1 MNFDNINKALKDF
14 GNYVVQ
20 QSRTNLTKGNHNA
33 SKELYNSI
41 TYTLDKEEKGFLI
54 NFLMEEYGAYQ
65 DQGVK
70 GVKSNYI
77 VNKNSPFS
85 YKRSS
90 NLIGLEK
97 KTGVFSKFARRVG
110 LQPRD
115 KKGRYGSYETMGY
128 ILAHSIKNKGIKAS
142 MFFTKPFEAAFKR
155 LPDDLVQAYSIGLE
169 KQIQLNIK
177 EK

>member
-1 MNFDNINKALKDF
+1 MNFENINKALKDF
-14 GNYVVQ
+14 GDYVVQ

-54 NFLMEEYGAYQ
+54 NFLMEEYGSYQ

-77 VNKNSPFS
+77 VNKKSPFS

-97 KTGVFSKFARRVG
+97 KQECFQNLQGVLDYSQETKKVG
-110 LQPRD
+110 MAL
-115 KKGRYGSYETMGY
+115 M
-128 ILAHSIKNKGIKAS
+128 
-142 MFFTKPFEAAFKR
+142 
-155 LPDDLVQAYSIGLE
+155 
-169 KQIQLNIK
+169 KQWDIFLHIA
-177 EK
+177 

>member
-1 MNFDNINKALKDF
+1 MNFENINKALKDF

-41 TYTLDKEEKGFLI
+41 TYTLDEEEKGFII

-77 VNKNSPFS
+77 VNKKSPFS

-155 LPDDLVQAYSIGLE
+155 LPKELVNDFILDIE
-169 KQIQLNIK
+169 KGIILGTK
-177 EK
+177 K

>member
-1 MNFDNINKALKDF
+1 MNFENINKALKDF

-41 TYTLDKEEKGFLI
+41 TYTLDEEEKGFII

-77 VNKNSPFS
+77 VNKKSPFS

-128 ILAHSIKNKGIKAS
+128 ILANSIKNKGIKAS

-155 LPDDLVQAYSIGLE
+155 LPQELVNDFILDIE
-169 KQIQLNIK
+169 KGIILGTK
-177 EK
+177 K

>member
-77 VNKNSPFS
+77 VNKNSTFS

-155 LPDDLVQAYSIGLE
+155 LPEELVKDFVLDIE
-169 KQIQLNIK
+169 KGIILGTK
-177 EK
+177 K

>member
-1 MNFDNINKALKDF
+1 MQLKETQKALNTFAK
-14 GNYVVQ
+14 YVIQ
-20 QSRTNLTKGNHNA
+20 QSRTNLTKGKKNA
-33 SKELYNSI
+33 SKELYNS
-41 TYTLDKEEKGFLI
+41 LDSDVKVSKNSFQLS
-54 NFLMEEYGAYQ
+54 FLMEEYGAYQ

-77 VNKNSPFS
+77 VNKKSPFS

-128 ILAHSIKNKGIKAS
+128 ILANSIKNKGIKAS

-155 LPDDLVQAYSIGLE
+155 LPQELVNDFILDIE
-169 KQIQLNIK
+169 KGIILGTK
-177 EK
+177 K

>member
-1 MNFDNINKALKDF
+1 MNFENVNKALKDF

-33 SKELYNSI
+33 TKELYNSI
-41 TYTLDKEEKGFLI
+41 TYTLDEEEKGFLI

-77 VNKNSPFS
+77 VNKKSPFS

-155 LPDDLVQAYSIGLE
+155 LPKELVNDFILDIE
-169 KQIQLNIK
+169 KGIILGTK
-177 EK
+177 K

>member
-1 MNFDNINKALKDF
+1 MNFENINKALKSF
-14 GNYVVQ
+14 GDYVVQ

-77 VNKNSPFS
+77 VNKKSPFS
-85 YKRSS
+85 YKRNS

-155 LPDDLVQAYSIGLE
+155 LPVELVKDFVLDIE
-169 KQIQLNIK
+169 KGIILGTKN
-177 EK
+177 